1 MKYPIVFA
9 GLSVVLL
16 LAGCNDDL
24 PTGTAQADVGSGSG
38 LGAPVA
44 CFSTEPDPP
53 EVGVQQPIT
62 LDASCSTNV
71 DSSTTFTWNV
81 GDDRTM
87 TGRRIEV
94 QYRRSGDYNV
104 TLRVSNG
111 GNTSEATRQVR
122 VHPRAE
128 ACFVF
133 RQILGQESEQ
143 CTVAF
148 DASCASGAIREYR
161 WFFEGGPRQDINV
174 PLPDTNRTTT
184 EPQITYSW
192 GRDEECF
199 SFRPFDRIVRLTV
212 VDENG
217 GTDEHEE
224 TVAFNTPALKP

>member
-1 MKYPIVFA
+1 
-9 GLSVVLL
+9 VLL

-71 DSSTTFTWNV
+71 DSSSSFTWNV

-148 DASCASGAIREYR
+148 DASCSSGAIREYR

-224 TVAFNTPALKP
+224 TVAFDTPALKP